1 MDAMEIGA
9 RIKRARKALGVTQEE
24 LAELIG
30 VSTRTLGQ
38 VERGT
43 GTPSLATVLAA
54 AAAVGVRLEV
64 VP

>member
-64 VP
+64 IP